1 MAKVNKKKEIE
12 DKNKV
17 SEIKNNKEEAKK
29 SIKEYIAKKNNRFE
43 IFLKKK
49 RGIEKIRR
57 KEDFDFREA
66 KINEYQKIVDQRRQE
81 DNLLEEELLTL
92 KFEEAI
98 ELANLKEKL
107 NLKYEEYSILKNDEI
122 IPFNENCDEKK
133 EVNNNNE
140 EKYLDIHFK

>member
-43 IFLKKK
+43 TFLKKK
-49 RGIEKIRR
+49 REIQKIRR

-66 KINEYQKIVDQRRQE
+66 KINEY
-81 DNLLEEELLTL
+81 
-92 KFEEAI
+92 
-98 ELANLKEKL
+98 
-107 NLKYEEYSILKNDEI
+107 
-122 IPFNENCDEKK
+122 
-133 EVNNNNE
+133 
-140 EKYLDIHFK
+140 